1 MDRAQKWQDAYD
13 LPYPLLADP
22 STQLGDE
29 FDQPARFGAIGQL
42 HDILG
47 RMPEALVIDVTGPA
61 PEVVYV
67 HQGISSADRPSI
79 DELFQWIHQLP

>member
-1 MDRAQKWQDAYD
+1 MTGRVRP
-13 LPYPLLADP
+13 PYPLLADP

-42 HDILG
+42 HDMLG
-47 RMPEALVIDVTGPA
+47 RMPEVLVIDVTGPA

-67 HQGISSADRPSI
+67 HQGISPLIALRSTNCSNGSNSSYTT
-79 DELFQWIHQLP
+79 H